1 MKASFE
7 SIIKRLGNAKKRGV
21 VFRENQTLE
30 DLYQERTALFEKY
43 ADVTVCEDGAGLEE
57 TFELVL
63 DTLKNGKYVTV

>member
-1 MKASFE
+1 M
-7 SIIKRLGNAKKRGV
+7 